1 MKLWTAALA
10 VLVAL
15 CMVGV
20 AGAKG
25 HKAGKREKAPALK
38 GKVVSVAG
46 DGLVVKQRKTHE
58 QATVP
63 VGTDTRFK
71 GAATKLADVKAGER
85 VRVRPATG
93 TAKVIKVRDGK
104 AKVKAKGKHKGN
116 AGKFGSK
123 KRGGKRHRGT
133 SGTEAATAA

>member
-1 MKLWTAALA
+1 
-10 VLVAL
+10 
-15 CMVGV
+15 MVGV

-58 QATVP
+58 QVTVP
-63 VGTDTRFK
+63 VGADTRFK
-71 GAATKLADVKAGER
+71 GAAAKITDVKAGQR

-104 AKVKAKGKHKGN
+104 AKVKAKGKHKGK
-116 AGKFGSK
+116 AGKG
-123 KRGGKRHRGT
+123 GGKKSLGGKHRGKN
-133 SGTEAATAA
+133 GTEAAPAVAA

>member
-1 MKLWTAALA
+1 VKLWTAALA

-93 TAKVIKVRDGK
+93 TAKVIRVNE
-104 AKVKAKGKHKGN
+104 AKVKAKGKHKGK
-116 AGKFGSK
+116 AGKG
-123 KRGGKRHRGT
+123 GGKKGGGKKHRGT
-133 SGTEAATAA
+133 NGTEAAPAIAA